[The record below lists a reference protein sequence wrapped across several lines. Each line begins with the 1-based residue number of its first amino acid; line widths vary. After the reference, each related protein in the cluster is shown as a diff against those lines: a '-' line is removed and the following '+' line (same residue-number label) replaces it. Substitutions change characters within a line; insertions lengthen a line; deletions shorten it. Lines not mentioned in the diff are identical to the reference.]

1 LATRTLT
8 LVVATLGVLAARAV
22 AQPSAPIAPADPYEP
37 DLAPPMS
44 VTPSTWEPGYAPPPV
59 LHKLHVS
66 LGVGL
71 RFTNLDLHDD
81 ASKMQLLDYGW
92 ASARS
97 PAMGSFSGEIEY
109 LLAPII
115 DVGVAFSSARAE
127 HAAGIDYDDR
137 VRTGAISFSAVARM
151 HWSLQRPFIPEPRVD
166 VGVVRR
172 TIEVHT
178 VEDSDTLP
186 FLRAGFDW
194 RLGTRRGGVQ
204 VSAGY
209 MLTGR
214 AASGRLDPAVGGLDV
229 GLSPY
234 FRF

>member
-1 LATRTLT
+1 MATRAPVIV
-8 LVVATLGVLAARAV
+8 LVPGVLAALAAGAV
-22 AQPSAPIAPADPYEP
+22 AQPVDPYEP

-44 VTPSTWEPGYAPPPV
+44 VTPSAWDPYAPAPPPV

-71 RFTNLDLHDD
+71 RFTGLDLHDN

-92 ASARS
+92 ADARS

-115 DVGVAFSSARAE
+115 DVGVAFSTARSE
-127 HAAGIDYDDR
+127 HAVGIDFEDR
-137 VRTGAISFSAVARM
+137 VRTGATSFSAVAKL

-166 VGVVRR
+166 VGLVRR
-172 TIEVHT
+172 TVEVHA

-204 VSAGY
+204 LSAGY
-209 MLTGR
+209 MITGR
-214 AASGRLDPAVGGLDV
+214 APSGQLDPAVGGLDV